1 MDFSGGTVDK
11 NPPASAGECEFDPQP
26 VKIPHAAEQLNRVPQ
41 LLSLCA
47 ATTEAQEPRACAQ
60 QREIPATRSPCTT
73 TKGPCMWQ
81 LEKAHGQQQ
90 KPRAIEIIE

>member
-26 VKIPHAAEQLNRVPQ
+26 VKIPHAAEQLNRAPQ

-73 TKGPCMWQ
+73 TKGPCM
-81 LEKAHGQQQ
+81 
-90 KPRAIEIIE
+90 